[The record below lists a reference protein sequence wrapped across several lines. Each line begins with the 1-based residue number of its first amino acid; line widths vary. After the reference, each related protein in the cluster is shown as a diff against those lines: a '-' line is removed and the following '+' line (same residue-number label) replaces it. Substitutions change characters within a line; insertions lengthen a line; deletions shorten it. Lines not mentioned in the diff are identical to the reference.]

1 MNVGRIEGR
10 GHSSWIYRFGGRRGE
25 RFREILISIF
35 KKTSPIRVRHILV
48 KTRPEAEE
56 ILQRLKNGEDFSR
69 LAQER
74 STCPSG
80 RRGGD
85 LGYFGPGVMVKPFED
100 AAYGLL
106 REGDISGVVKTEFG
120 YHIIRLEDRMRLPF
134 ILRRRWMLFP
144 RFRER
149 FLDAL
154 NKAYR

>member
-1 MNVGRIEGR
+1 MSIREIGQGAV
-10 GHSSWIYRFGGRRGE
+10 SPWIYKLSRKSK
-25 RFREILISIF
+25 RFREILVSVF

-48 KTRPEAEE
+48 KTREEAEE
-56 ILQRLKNGEDFSR
+56 VLQRLRRGEDFSK

-74 STCPSG
+74 SICPSG

-100 AAYGLL
+100 AAYSLL
-106 REGDISGVVKTEFG
+106 REGDISGVVKTQFG
-120 YHIIRLEDRMRLPF
+120 YHIIRLEDRITLPF
-134 ILRRRWMLFP
+134 ILRKRWMLFP
-144 RFRER
+144 AFRER